1 MKFMYPST
9 AHKFQDPRSTCNA
22 AVSNVQRKISPGIE
36 GNTVTRKIA
45 FRSNYYCV
53 VPGRI
58 MLVFPVFRLRLVDP

>member
-1 MKFMYPST
+1 MYPST

-22 AVSNVQRKISPGIE
+22 ALSIKCTEKNLEIESNTK
-36 GNTVTRKIA
+36 TRKIV